1 MSEIR
6 FDNLYEK
13 LITGEEKLALVGLGY
28 VGMPIAVEFAK
39 HVKVIGFNHNERRIQ
54 QYKSGIDPTNEVGNE
69 VISTTTVDFTSDE
82 KRLSEAKFIVVAVPT
97 PVKDDNN
104 PDLEPVENASRIVG
118 RNIVPGTIVVYES
131 TVYPGVTEDVCIPIL
146 EKESGLKCGEDFKVG
161 YSPERINPGDRV
173 HTLTNIRK
181 IVSGMDEESAAV
193 IKEVYDIIIKAGTFP
208 VSNIK
213 TAEAVKVVENSQ
225 RDINIAFMN
234 EIAMICDRLG
244 IDTDEVLAGMNT
256 KWNALGFKPG
266 LVGGHCIGVDPYYLT
281 NMAERLGYHSQI
293 ILNGRRVNDSMGAF
307 VADAAIKQLI
317 EAGKAPKTAKVY
329 IFGITFKENC
339 PDTRNSKVYDI
350 IKRLEEYEIVP
361 MVTDPWA
368 DPEIAKREYGV
379 DLIPFEEVKDA
390 DCIIVA
396 VGHKEFRNLP
406 IYTVKQYFR
415 QDIPDDEKI
424 FLDVKSLYRMD
435 ELKASGMRFWRL

>member
-1 MSEIR
+1 MDKVS
-6 FDNLYEK
+6 FSTLYED
-13 LITGEEKLALVGLGY
+13 LINGREKLALVGLGY

-39 HVKVIGFNHNERRIQ
+39 HVKVIGFNHNERRIL

-69 VISTTTVDFTSDE
+69 VISKTTVDFTSDE
-82 KRLSEAKFIVVAVPT
+82 TRLGEAKFIIVAVPT
-97 PVKDDNN
+97 PVKEDNN

-118 RNIVPGTIVVYES
+118 RNMVPGTVVVYES
-131 TVYPGVTEDVCIPIL
+131 TVYPGVTEDICIPIL
-146 EKESGLKCGEDFKVG
+146 EKESGLKCGVDFKIG

-181 IVSGMDEESAAV
+181 IVSGMDEESASV
-193 IKEVYDIIIKAGTFP
+193 IKKVYDIIIKAGTFP

-244 IDTDEVLAGMNT
+244 IDTYEVLEGMNT

-293 ILNGRRVNDSMGAF
+293 ILNGRKVNDSMGAF
-307 VADAAIKQLI
+307 VADAAIKQMI
-317 EAGKAPKTAKVY
+317 EAGKAPKAAKVY

-361 MVTDPWA
+361 LVTDPWA
-368 DPEIAKREYGV
+368 DPEIAKKEYGV

-390 DCIIVA
+390 DCVIVA
-396 VGHKEFRNLP
+396 VGHKEFRDLP
-406 IYTVKQYFR
+406 IYTIKQYFR
-415 QDIPDDEKI
+415 QDIPDDEKV
-424 FLDVKSLYRMD
+424 FLDVKSLYRME
-435 ELKASGMRFWRL
+435 ELRASGIRFWRL